1 WRSPMKS
8 IQGVASSRGIAIGP
22 VFQFRRTELKIET
35 CQNQDPFS
43 EWKRFES
50 ALETARA
57 QLTHVYE
64 KALKETD
71 KAQAEIFQFHIMMT
85 EDADLLDRVKNTLE
99 ERRTNIESVYMEV
112 SQGYADELAKMD
124 NEYFA
129 ARSADVLDVANR
141 VERIL
146 LGIAESPTTG
156 LEVPSIIVADD
167 LTPSDTILLDKSLV
181 LGFCTAQGSTTS
193 HAAILAR
200 GLGLAAVGGAG
211 SGVLSLVEGTTII
224 LDGGNGIV
232 VIDPDSAAIAAYKS
246 RAEHVRQLQVEA
258 LKHAHDPAVT
268 LDGIQPEVSSNIGD
282 VAGAKKAVA
291 SGAEGVGL
299 LRTEF
304 LYMDRPAMP
313 TEEEQYQAYKAILDE
328 FGEMPVILR
337 SLDIGGD
344 KELVYLK
351 MEPEMNPFLGVRA
364 LRLCLAQPD
373 IFKPQLRAALRAG
386 VGHNLKLMFPM
397 VATLTEVR
405 EAKKWL
411 NICREELKKEGIP
424 YAEKIDV
431 GIMVEIPAAAVCA
444 HMLAREVDF
453 FSIGTNDLSQ
463 YTMAADRG
471 NPGVADLSDAFQP
484 AVLRLIRD
492 VIDASHKYG
501 KWTGMCG
508 ELAGEPLAAPI
519 LIGLGLDEFSMSPP
533 MIPVIKALIRTLD
546 SKEMKI
552 LAAEALEKE
561 TVEEVR
567 ALVRARIPAA
577 AALEG

>member
-1 WRSPMKS
+1 MKE
-8 IQGVASSRGIAIGP
+8 IKGIASSRGIAIGP
-22 VFQFRRTELKIET
+22 VFQFKRAKLIIET
-35 CQNQDPFS
+35 CQNQDPFI
-43 EWKRFES
+43 EWSRFES
-50 ALETARA
+50 ALETARG
-57 QLTHVYE
+57 QLNQVYE
-64 KALKETD
+64 KAQKETD
-71 KAQAEIFQFHIMMT
+71 QAQAEIFQFHILMT
-85 EDADLLDRVKNTLE
+85 EDVDLLDRVKSALE
-99 ERRTNIESVYMEV
+99 ERRTNIEPVYMEV

-129 ARSADVLDVANR
+129 ARSADVMDVANR
-141 VERIL
+141 VVRL
-146 LGIAESPTTG
+146 LMGIAESPTAG
-156 LEVPSIIVADD
+156 LDVPSIIVADD

-181 LGFCTAQGSTTS
+181 LGFCTAQGSATS

-211 SGVLSLVEGTTII
+211 SDVLSLREGIILI
-224 LDGGNGIV
+224 LDGGAGV
-232 VIDPDSAAIAAYKS
+232 AVADPDESTIQAYKQ
-246 RAEHVRQLQVEA
+246 RAEHVRQLQGEA
-258 LKHAHDPAVT
+258 LKHAREPAIT
-268 LDGIQPEVSSNIGD
+268 LDGVKPEISANIGD
-282 VAGAKKAVA
+282 VTGAKMAVA

-328 FGEMPVILR
+328 FGTMPVVLR

-344 KELVYLK
+344 KELSYLK

-397 VATLTEVR
+397 VATISEVR
-405 EAKKWL
+405 AAKKWL
-411 NICREELKKEGIP
+411 DICRNELKKEGIP
-424 YAEKIDV
+424 YAENIEV

-444 HMLAREVDF
+444 DMLAREVDF

-484 AVLRLIRD
+484 AVLRLVRD
-492 VIDASHKYG
+492 VINASHKYG

-508 ELAGEPLAAPI
+508 ELAGEPLAAPL

-533 MIPVIKALIRTLD
+533 MVPVIKALIRTLD
-546 SKEMKI
+546 SKEMRI
-552 LAAEALEKE
+552 LAAEALDKE

-567 ALVRARIPAA
+567 ALVRERVPAA
-577 AALEG
+577 GVVEG

>member
-1 WRSPMKS
+1 MKE
-8 IQGVASSRGIAIGP
+8 IKGVASSRGIAIGP
-22 VFQFRRTELKIET
+22 VFQFQRAVLKIEI

-43 EWKRFES
+43 EWARFES
-50 ALETARA
+50 ALETARG
-57 QLTHVYE
+57 QLTQVYE

-71 KAQAEIFQFHIMMT
+71 QSQAEIFQFHLMMT
-85 EDADLLDRVKNTLE
+85 EDADLLERVKNKLE
-99 ERRTNIESVYMEV
+99 DRRTNIEPIFMEV
-112 SQGYADELAKMD
+112 SQGYADDLAKMD

-141 VERIL
+141 IERIL
-146 LGIAESPTTG
+146 MNVAESPTAG
-156 LEVPSIIVADD
+156 LKIPSIIVADD

-181 LGFCTAQGSTTS
+181 LGFCTSQGSATS

-211 SGVLSLVEGTTII
+211 PDVLTIPEGTRLI
-224 LDGGNGIV
+224 LDGGNGV
-232 VIDPDSAAIAAYKS
+232 VVVDPDDKIVAEYKN
-246 RAEHVRQLQVEA
+246 RAEHVKKLQGEA
-258 LKHAHDPAVT
+258 QKHAHEPAAT
-268 LDGIQPEVSSNIGD
+268 LDGFKPEISSNIGD
-282 VAGAKKAVA
+282 VTGAKKAVA

-328 FGEMPVILR
+328 FGSMPVVLR
-337 SLDIGGD
+337 TLDIGGD
-344 KELVYLK
+344 KELSYLK

-397 VATLTEVR
+397 VATISEVR

-411 NICREELKKEGIP
+411 NICRDELKKEGIP
-424 YAEKIDV
+424 FAENIEV

-444 HMLAREVDF
+444 DVLGREVDF

-492 VIDASHKYG
+492 VINASHKYG

-533 MIPVIKALIRTLD
+533 MVPMIKALIRTLD
-546 SKEMKI
+546 SGEMKI

-567 ALVRARIPAA
+567 AFVRERVPAA
-577 AALEG
+577 AAVEG

>member
-1 WRSPMKS
+1 
-8 IQGVASSRGIAIGP
+8 
-22 VFQFRRTELKIET
+22 IEW
-35 CQNQDPFS
+35 S
-43 EWKRFES
+43 RFES
-50 ALETARA
+50 ALETARG
-57 QLTHVYE
+57 QLNQVYE
-64 KALKETD
+64 KAQKETD
-71 KAQAEIFQFHIMMT
+71 QAQAEIFQFHILMT
-85 EDADLLDRVKNTLE
+85 EDVDLLDRVKSALE
-99 ERRTNIESVYMEV
+99 ERRTNIEPVYMEV

-129 ARSADVLDVANR
+129 ARSADVMDVANR
-141 VERIL
+141 VVRL
-146 LGIAESPTTG
+146 LMGIAESPTAG
-156 LEVPSIIVADD
+156 LDVPSIIVADD

-181 LGFCTAQGSTTS
+181 LGFCTAQGSATS

-211 SGVLSLVEGTTII
+211 SDVLSLREGIILI
-224 LDGGNGIV
+224 LDGGAGV
-232 VIDPDSAAIAAYKS
+232 AVADPDESTIQAYKQ
-246 RAEHVRQLQVEA
+246 RAEHVRQLQGEA
-258 LKHAHDPAVT
+258 LKHAREPAIT
-268 LDGIQPEVSSNIGD
+268 LDGVKPEISANIGD
-282 VAGAKKAVA
+282 VTGAKMAVA

-328 FGEMPVILR
+328 FGTMPVVLR

-344 KELVYLK
+344 KELSYLK

-397 VATLTEVR
+397 VATISEVR
-405 EAKKWL
+405 AAKKWL
-411 NICREELKKEGIP
+411 DICRNELKKEGIP
-424 YAEKIDV
+424 YAENIEV

-444 HMLAREVDF
+444 DMLAREVDF

-484 AVLRLIRD
+484 AVLRLVRD
-492 VIDASHKYG
+492 VINASHKYG

-508 ELAGEPLAAPI
+508 ELAGEPLAAPL

-533 MIPVIKALIRTLD
+533 MVPVIKALIRTLD
-546 SKEMKI
+546 SKEMRI
-552 LAAEALEKE
+552 LAAEALDKE

-567 ALVRARIPAA
+567 ALVRERVPAA
-577 AALEG
+577 GVVEG

>member
-1 WRSPMKS
+1 MKE
-8 IQGVASSRGIAIGP
+8 IKGVASSRGIAIGP
-22 VFQFRRTELKIET
+22 AFQFVRAEIKIET

-50 ALETARA
+50 AMDTARG
-57 QLTHVYE
+57 QLTQVYE
-64 KALKETD
+64 KAQKETD
-71 KAQAEIFQFHIMMT
+71 QAQAEIFQFHIMMT
-85 EDADLLDRVKNTLE
+85 EDADLLDRVKATLE
-99 ERRTNIESVYMEV
+99 ERRTNIEPVYMEV
-112 SQGYADELAKMD
+112 SQMYADDLAKMD

-146 LGIAESPTTG
+146 MGIAESPTAG
-156 LEVPSIIVADD
+156 LNKPSIIVADD

-181 LGFCTAQGSTTS
+181 LGFCTAQGSATS

-211 SGVLSLVEGTTII
+211 SEVLSLPNGINLI
-224 LDGGNGIV
+224 LDGGNGIIV
-232 VIDPDSAAIAAYKS
+232 VDPEEKTIASYKQ
-246 RAEHVRQLQVEA
+246 RAEHVRQLQGEA
-258 LKHAHDPAVT
+258 LKHAHESAVT
-268 LDGIQPEVSSNIGD
+268 LDGFKPEVSSNIGD
-282 VAGAKKAVA
+282 VTGARKAVS

-313 TEEEQYQAYKAILDE
+313 TEEEQYQAYKAILEE
-328 FGEMPVILR
+328 FGNLPVVLR
-337 SLDIGGD
+337 TLDIGGD
-344 KELVYLK
+344 KELSYLK

-364 LRLCLAQPD
+364 LRLCLAQPN

-397 VATLTEVR
+397 VATISEVR
-405 EAKKWL
+405 AAKKWL
-411 NICREELKKEGIP
+411 DICRDELKKEGIP
-424 YAEKIDV
+424 YAENIEV

-444 HMLAREVDF
+444 DMLAREVDF

-484 AVLRLIRD
+484 AVLRLVRD

-508 ELAGEPLAAPI
+508 ELAGEPLAAPL

-533 MIPVIKALIRTLD
+533 MVPVIKALIRTLD

-552 LAAEALEKE
+552 LANEALEKE

-567 ALVRARIPAA
+567 AFVRARVPAA
-577 AALEG
+577 AALEA

>member
-1 WRSPMKS
+1 MKE
-8 IQGVASSRGIAIGP
+8 IRGVASSRGIAIGP
-22 VFQFRRTELKIET
+22 VFQFRRAELKIET
-35 CQNQDPFS
+35 CQNQDPFT

-50 ALETARA
+50 AMETARG
-57 QLTHVYE
+57 QLTQVYE
-64 KALKETD
+64 KAQKETD
-71 KAQAEIFQFHIMMT
+71 QAQAEIFQFHILMT
-85 EDADLLDRVKNTLE
+85 EDADLLDRVKAALE
-99 ERRTNIESVYMEV
+99 ERRTNIEPVYMEV
-112 SQGYADELAKMD
+112 SQGYADDLAKMD

-146 LGIAESPTTG
+146 MGIAESPTAG
-156 LEVPSIIVADD
+156 LKVPSIIVADD

-181 LGFCTAQGSTTS
+181 LGFCTAQGSATS

-211 SGVLSLVEGTTII
+211 TEVTSLPEGTILI
-224 LDGGNGIV
+224 LDGGNGIAV
-232 VIDPDSAAIAAYKS
+232 ADPDEKTIQTYKK
-246 RAEHVRQLQVEA
+246 RNEHVRQLQVEA
-258 LKHAHDPAVT
+258 QKHAHEPAVT
-268 LDGIQPEVSSNIGD
+268 LDGIKPEISSNIGD
-282 VAGAKKAVA
+282 VTGAKKAVA

-304 LYMDRPAMP
+304 LYMDRPSMP
-313 TEEEQYQAYKAILDE
+313 TEEEQYEAYKAILLE
-328 FGEMPVILR
+328 FGNMPVILR
-337 SLDIGGD
+337 TLDIGGD
-344 KELVYLK
+344 KELSYLK

-364 LRLCLAQPD
+364 LRLCLAQPE

-386 VGHNLKLMFPM
+386 VGHNLKLMYPM
-397 VATLTEVR
+397 VATVSEVR
-405 EAKKWL
+405 EARKWL
-411 NICREELKKEGIP
+411 NICRDELKKEGIP
-424 YAEKIDV
+424 FAENIEV

-444 HMLAREVDF
+444 DVLAREVDF

-471 NPGVADLSDAFQP
+471 NPGVAKLSDAFQP
-484 AVLRLIRD
+484 AVLRLVRD

-508 ELAGEPLAAPI
+508 ELAGEPLAAPL

-533 MIPVIKALIRTLD
+533 MVPVIKALIRTLD
-546 SKEMKI
+546 SKEMRL

-567 ALVRARIPAA
+567 ALVRARVPAA
-577 AALEG
+577 AAVEG